1 MKQALASDRLTTGG
15 IGYWLSVYAQLSKL
29 RLSMMVLLTAAA
41 GFLLGSGDQIDWT
54 VGLCALVGTLLAAG
68 SANALNQWWEVAR
81 DGRMSRTRH
90 RPLPAGRI
98 GHVHAVAWALV
109 VGVMGVGLL
118 AVTVNVLAAA
128 LALATIGIYLFI
140 YTPLKT
146 RSTLNTLVGAVCGAI
161 PPMIGWAAATGRL
174 DAGAWLLGIILF
186 IWQIPHFM
194 ALAWLYRR
202 DYRLGGFRML
212 PAVDPTGEVTGRLVV
227 LYSLALLP
235 IGLVTMV
242 IGLTGYVYAIG
253 SLVLGAALLAVCWH
267 LYRRR
272 TDLSARRLFVASLIY
287 LPLVMLLMLIDRG
300 TDIGAAGRS
309 FTQFAMQLAGG

>member
-1 MKQALASDRLTTGG
+1 
-15 IGYWLSVYAQLSKL
+15 
-29 RLSMMVLLTAAA
+29 MMVLLTAAA
-41 GFLLGSGDQIDWT
+41 GFVLGSGDRIDWI
-54 VGLCALVGTLLAAG
+54 VGACALVGTMMAAG
-68 SANALNQWWEVAR
+68 SANALNQWWEMAR
-81 DGRMSRTRH
+81 DGRMPRTQH

-98 GHVHAVAWALV
+98 GRVHAVAWSLV
-109 VGVMGVGLL
+109 VGAMGVGLL
-118 AVTVNVLAAA
+118 ALTVNALTAA
-128 LALATIGIYLFI
+128 LALATIAIYLFI

-227 LYSLALLP
+227 LYGLALLP
-235 IGLVTMV
+235 IGLAAMV
-242 IGLTGYVYAIG
+242 IGMTGYVYAIG
-253 SLVLGAALLAVCWH
+253 SLVLGAGLLSVCWH

-300 TDIGAAGRS
+300 SQIGTANTA
-309 FTQFAMQLAGG
+309 FTQLVILAPGG